1 MEICHDS
8 KAVQTWAPEAVQ
20 NNQSNSLPFYETPGV
35 KLVGHLEVLSRVN
48 GTSFTKV
55 EQTVIEKPVLLS
67 FQGFVMPYDIV
78 G

>member
-1 MEICHDS
+1 LLIYPFHNGCS
-8 KAVQTWAPEAVQ
+8 KPQC
-20 NNQSNSLPFYETPGV
+20 LETPGV
-35 KLVGHLEVLSRVN
+35 KLVGHLEVLRRVN
-48 GTSFTKV
+48 HTSFTKV

>member
-1 MEICHDS
+1 
-8 KAVQTWAPEAVQ
+8 
-20 NNQSNSLPFYETPGV
+20 
-35 KLVGHLEVLSRVN
+35 VGHLEVLRRVN
-48 GTSFTKV
+48 HTSFTKV